1 MAPRKLSD
9 ADKRAAI
16 ERYRQAGET
25 TSTVAEQYGVSNST
39 ISRLLKTM
47 LSEQEYAELR
57 SQKRAT
63 TAAEKKPAK
72 AAKVTTTADES
83 SAIESAAPSDPA
95 ATDEPGETEA
105 PKLKSKK
112 PTRRRSRRR
121 SSAPEADQLSLM
133 DAADEALAAD
143 DDSAETPDEAPEQIK
158 ATTNIPVSRQANTDA
173 ELISADDFDEDLDED
188 DLDEDLDDELDDLD
202 DDDLDGDEDGDEDGD
217 DLGTQLG
224 TSVQI
229 VPLTDTA
236 LPVTCYLVIDRLSEL
251 ITRPLKEFAE
261 LAAIPSD
268 EQSART
274 LPVFD
279 NHRIARRFSRRN
291 QRVIKVPNGQ
301 LLTKTRPYLQAK
313 GIHHLLID
321 GTIYSL
327 TGEPVD

>member
-72 AAKVTTTADES
+72 AAKVTTAADKS

-121 SSAPEADQLSLM
+121 SSAPDADQLSLM
-133 DAADEALAAD
+133 DAADEALTAD
-143 DDSAETPDEAPEQIK
+143 DDSAKVQDGAPERIE
-158 ATTNIPVSRQANTDA
+158 ATATNPVSRRDT

-188 DLDEDLDDELDDLD
+188 DLDEDLDDELDELD
-202 DDDLDGDEDGDEDGD
+202 DDDLDGDEDGDEDGG

-224 TSVQI
+224 ASVQI

-327 TGEPVD
+327 TGAPVD

>member
-72 AAKVTTTADES
+72 AAKVTTAADES

-121 SSAPEADQLSLM
+121 SSAPDADQLSLM
-133 DAADEALAAD
+133 DAADEALTAD
-143 DDSAETPDEAPEQIK
+143 DDSAKVQDGAPERIE
-158 ATTNIPVSRQANTDA
+158 ATATNPVSRRDT

-188 DLDEDLDDELDDLD
+188 DLDEDLDDELDELD
-202 DDDLDGDEDGDEDGD
+202 DDDLDGDEDGDEDGG

-224 TSVQI
+224 ASVQI